1 MFHSFEPLRR
11 TTKQRQDGQPHLR
24 GRMHSKAGTRESKDA
39 TGPIRIPRIH
49 TTKNVESNDLV
60 ETLETALKKETN
72 HSMNSVIFIF

>member
-1 MFHSFEPLRR
+1 
-11 TTKQRQDGQPHLR
+11 
-24 GRMHSKAGTRESKDA
+24 MHSKAGTRESKDA